1 MNEVLSYFQNRIAEC
16 NLDKKLLLEKIHRS
30 QIELDLI
37 EKKIENID
45 QGIDKTSHVFSVK
58 SPKESFNTKETNS
71 LNTDKKNITD
81 FIETSTQKV
90 MKLDQEIKEL
100 NELKKKVS
108 DTQKHSKS
116 YDGLDILSVQEQE
129 RQRIA
134 RDIHDSIVQKMTALV
149 HKSEFVEKVMD
160 TDILR
165 AKLEIEVI
173 NKVVKDCISELR
185 GIIFDLRPMSLDDL
199 GLETTLRRCIVQY
212 NASSDMNISLNY
224 HDIAMKINPIISI
237 TMLRIVQE
245 LCSNSLKY
253 SEGKEIKVEVYEKHN
268 TIYLIH
274 EDDGVG
280 FDINCTKKVQE
291 DSKSGFGLQFL
302 KERVELLNG
311 RIAVGKNEENKGVR
325 YEIEIPVLNEEKS

>member
-185 GIIFDLRPMSLDDL
+185 LS
-199 GLETTLRRCIVQY
+199 
-212 NASSDMNISLNY
+212 
-224 HDIAMKINPIISI
+224 
-237 TMLRIVQE
+237 
-245 LCSNSLKY
+245 
-253 SEGKEIKVEVYEKHN
+253 
-268 TIYLIH
+268 LIH
-274 EDDGVG
+274 
-280 FDINCTKKVQE
+280 I
-291 DSKSGFGLQFL
+291 
-302 KERVELLNG
+302 
-311 RIAVGKNEENKGVR
+311 
-325 YEIEIPVLNEEKS
+325 